1 MQQINR
7 VIFFQTNKRSNETL
21 KTTRYYRIVESIT
34 IITDKG
40 IDCVEVINGKI
51 KGKIS
56 RK

>member
-7 VIFFQTNKRSNETL
+7 VIFFQTNKRSNEAL
-21 KTTRYYRIVESIT
+21 KTTIDYRVVESIT

-40 IDCVEVINGKI
+40 IDCVEVINGKV

-56 RK
+56 GK

>member
-7 VIFFQTNKRSNETL
+7 VIFFQTNKRSNEAL

-56 RK
+56 GK